1 MIITKHRGKWKYNWS
16 QVSPQNLKYFRPS
29 LPTSKKIYTP
39 SAKGSG
45 EESVLND
52 KREKIKQSRR
62 NKKREESFVH
72 IYYQL
77 HVISYGKETSEMWK
91 LSNCSFLFFLFY
103 YFLFCGTIQV
113 WSQLFS
119 NSGMNKQ
126 SICHKRLPPT
136 CFVLQFF
143 FNLGEGVQMQP
154 KLDGIQLAALS
165 FFSFIYLFIYFCTPT
180 PMFECFSK
188 K

>member
-1 MIITKHRGKWKYNWS
+1 MASECNWS

-52 KREKIKQSRR
+52 KREKIKQNRQ
-62 NKKREESFVH
+62 KKKQKVLF
-72 IYYQL
+72 
-77 HVISYGKETSEMWK
+77 T
-91 LSNCSFLFFLFY
+91 LSASWERYRIVPFFSFLFC
-103 YFLFCGTIQV
+103 YFLFWGTVHV

-119 NSGMNKQ
+119 NPGMNKQ

-154 KLDGIQLAALS
+154 KLDDIQLAALS
-165 FFSFIYLFIYFCTPT
+165 FFFLLFIYLFIFVLQRPCLNV
-180 PMFECFSK
+180 FLK
-188 K
+188 NN